1 MSIFA
6 GDASEIYKLASD
18 LAAVGPKSVPAVR
31 QGMEKAGRDFAFAWA
46 SDAARTHD
54 SHAKYYSGSI
64 DFELI
69 PSVSSVAVDV
79 GPNRGRKQGFLGR
92 ILEFGGER
100 SPAYMTGAKA
110 LERQEGPA
118 ERAIANALD
127 PLFP

>member
-1 MSIFA
+1 MNMFS

-18 LAAVGPKSVPAVR
+18 LTDVGRKSVPAVR
-31 QGMEKAGRDFAFAWA
+31 QGMEQAGRDLAFAWA

-64 DFELI
+64 DHELAF
-69 PSVSSVAVDV
+69 SVSSVAVDV
-79 GPNRGRKQGFLGR
+79 GPNRARKQGFLGR
-92 ILEFGGER
+92 ILEFGGEN
-100 SPAYMTGAKA
+100 SPAYMTGAHA

-118 ERAIANALD
+118 ERSIANALD